1 MMNAKNISNKI
12 VNFGETII
20 LPGESKTIPA
30 EFERNPVIAYYYLN
44 GILRVDGEPSVPVK
58 TTEEIKAEKEAAA
71 ERALAAEEAI
81 RQQRLAS
88 LDGISDEG
96 LASLADELG
105 INPAS
110 CKDTADILKKVKAAL
125 KK

>member
-20 LPGESKTIPA
+20 LPGESKTIPV
-30 EFERNPVIAYYYLN
+30 EFERNPVILYYIKN
-44 GILRVDGEPSVPVK
+44 GILRVDGEFSVPLK
-58 TTEEIKAEKEAAA
+58 TAEEIKTEKETEAKQK
-71 ERALAAEEAI
+71 LAAEEAI

-88 LDGISDEG
+88 LEGISDEG

-110 CKDTADILKKVKAAL
+110 CKDTSDILKKVKAAL